1 MVACICGD
9 GGFQMTLQEMIVAVE
24 HRLPVK
30 IILLNNGYLGMVRQW
45 QQMFYQ
51 NRLSGVDISMQP
63 DFVKLAEAYGAAG
76 REVTETRDVRP
87 ALEWAME
94 IDDRPC
100 LLNFRVAREEN
111 VFPMIPAGG
120 SIDQMLID

>member
-1 MVACICGD
+1 
-9 GGFQMTLQEMIVAVE
+9 
-24 HRLPVK
+24 
-30 IILLNNGYLGMVRQW
+30 
-45 QQMFYQ
+45 
-51 NRLSGVDISMQP
+51 
-63 DFVKLAEAYGAAG
+63 
-76 REVTETRDVRP
+76 VRP